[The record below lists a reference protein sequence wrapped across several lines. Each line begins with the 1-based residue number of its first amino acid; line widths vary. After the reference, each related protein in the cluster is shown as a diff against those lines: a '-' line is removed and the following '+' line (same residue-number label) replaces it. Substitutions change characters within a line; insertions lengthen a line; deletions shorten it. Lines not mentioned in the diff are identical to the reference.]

1 MIDAGGKV
9 LLPGLID
16 GHTHLIGNRYGIE
29 EFIKHVAP
37 RGVTS
42 VITETIDF
50 AMISGRSG
58 MDSFVKGFDGQPI
71 RIYYTV
77 PPLAGLTPSEEVN
90 ALTRKEVLP
99 FLKDPNCVGMG
110 EIYWGN
116 IFLKGKQGERIR
128 KLASLT
134 LGLGKRVEGH
144 GAGAAGKK
152 LQAYTCFGVSSD
164 HEPINENDVLERL
177 RLGYWVMIREGA
189 VRRELAEIKGIF
201 ERKIDFRRLI
211 LVTDGMDPEGLLEDG
226 YLDDSLRRALKL
238 GVPPSVAYQMVTLN
252 AAEHFRLDHLIGSLS
267 PGKAADLLMIHS
279 AEDFSPELVMC
290 RGRILSEK
298 GRSLVEPRK
307 VTFPDD
313 MYRMVKVDGSRLP
326 SLPTRG
332 KARAIELVTRLVTK
346 ESILDL
352 EDPEATKD
360 LLKIVAIDRLGRKK
374 AFTGFIKG
382 FGLQR
387 GAYGAT
393 MNWDCVDLIVVGG
406 DDPSIETAIGRLK
419 EMGGG
424 GVYAIGNEVVAE
436 FPAPLCGI
444 ASLKPM
450 ETVREEVRRLEEALR
465 RNGVRWEKPIL
476 TVDTLATPAI
486 PHLRISHQGYVR
498 FKDWKI
504 LPVEVR

>member
-1 MIDAGGKV
+1 MGPDSNPLRDDRTLVIDAGGKV

-58 MDSFVKGFDGQPI
+58 MDCFVKGFDGQPI

-226 YLDDSLRRALKL
+226 
-238 GVPPSVAYQMVTLN
+238 
-252 AAEHFRLDHLIGSLS
+252 LS
-267 PGKAADLLMIHS
+267 
-279 AEDFSPELVMC
+279 
-290 RGRILSEK
+290 R
-298 GRSLVEPRK
+298 
-307 VTFPDD
+307 
-313 MYRMVKVDGSRLP
+313 
-326 SLPTRG
+326 
-332 KARAIELVTRLVTK
+332 
-346 ESILDL
+346 
-352 EDPEATKD
+352 
-360 LLKIVAIDRLGRKK
+360 
-374 AFTGFIKG
+374 
-382 FGLQR
+382 
-387 GAYGAT
+387 
-393 MNWDCVDLIVVGG
+393 
-406 DDPSIETAIGRLK
+406 
-419 EMGGG
+419 
-424 GVYAIGNEVVAE
+424 
-436 FPAPLCGI
+436 
-444 ASLKPM
+444 
-450 ETVREEVRRLEEALR
+450 
-465 RNGVRWEKPIL
+465 
-476 TVDTLATPAI
+476 
-486 PHLRISHQGYVR
+486 
-498 FKDWKI
+498 
-504 LPVEVR
+504 